1 MTQIE
6 QKLVRA
12 AVVACLATMI
22 VSRLSATEYYV
33 DSENGSDHAAG
44 TSPEAAWRTL
54 APVNDA
60 VLRPGD
66 KLLFKAGSSFAGQ
79 LKPVGRGTKEAPIL
93 IGMYGKGAKPRI
105 DGEGAFEAAVY
116 IYNTEYVTV
125 ENLEVTNTGKTAK
138 PRRRGVKVHIKDF
151 GTAHGITL
159 RNLYIHDVNGSI
171 FKKQGGG
178 GAVFWHNEGTKT
190 KSRFDG
196 LLIED
201 CHFKRCVRNGVN
213 ARGYGNRSV
222 WYPSLNVVVR
232 RCLLEEIPGD
242 GIVPIACDGALIEH
256 NVMRDCTRLLEPGD
270 AAAGIWPFS
279 CDNTVI
285 QFNEVSDHK
294 APWDAQGFDSDW
306 NCRNTLIQYNYS
318 HDNEG
323 GFLLVCNNG
332 KYKSPGNA
340 GNIGTVVRYNISVN
354 DGLRPE
360 PTRAKG
366 MFSPTFHISGPCR
379 DTQIYNNLIYITKKP
394 NPSIDRTLLQM
405 DNWGGPWP
413 EDTKFWNNIFVTE
426 DRTTYDNGKATGT
439 EFKNNLYFGRHE
451 NRPADPMAIV
461 ADPRFVGAEKMA
473 TGRETLSRFGLASD
487 SPCIGK
493 GIVVPDFGGR
503 DFFGRAVPDDRPPS
517 LGPIEYIALPDK
529 VDN

>member
-1 MTQIE
+1 MTRIV

-33 DSENGSDHAAG
+33 DSENGSDQAVG

-60 VLRPGD
+60 VFRPGD
-66 KLLFKAGSSFAGQ
+66 KLLFKAGSRYAGQ

-105 DGEGAFEAAVY
+105 DGEGAFEATVY

-171 FKKQGGG
+171 YKKKGGG
-178 GAVFWHNEGTKT
+178 GAVLWHNEGEKT

-213 ARGYGNRSV
+213 ARGYANRTV

-256 NVMRDCTRLLEPGD
+256 NVMRDCTRLL
-270 AAAGIWPFS
+270 
-279 CDNTVI
+279 
-285 QFNEVSDHK
+285 
-294 APWDAQGFDSDW
+294 
-306 NCRNTLIQYNYS
+306 
-318 HDNEG
+318 
-323 GFLLVCNNG
+323 
-332 KYKSPGNA
+332 
-340 GNIGTVVRYNISVN
+340 
-354 DGLRPE
+354 
-360 PTRAKG
+360 
-366 MFSPTFHISGPCR
+366 
-379 DTQIYNNLIYITKKP
+379 
-394 NPSIDRTLLQM
+394 
-405 DNWGGPWP
+405 
-413 EDTKFWNNIFVTE
+413 
-426 DRTTYDNGKATGT
+426 DNGRCGRRHLAVRLRQHRDPVQRSERSQGAT
-439 EFKNNLYFGRHE
+439 
-451 NRPADPMAIV
+451 
-461 ADPRFVGAEKMA
+461 
-473 TGRETLSRFGLASD
+473 
-487 SPCIGK
+487 
-493 GIVVPDFGGR
+493 
-503 DFFGRAVPDDRPPS
+503 
-517 LGPIEYIALPDK
+517 
-529 VDN
+529 